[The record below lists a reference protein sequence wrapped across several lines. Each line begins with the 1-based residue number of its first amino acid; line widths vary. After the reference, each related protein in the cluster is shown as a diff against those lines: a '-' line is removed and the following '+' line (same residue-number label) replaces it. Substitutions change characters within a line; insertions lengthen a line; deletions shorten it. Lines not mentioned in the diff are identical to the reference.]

1 MLNRRQCVS
10 ILLFVFMLYSIA
22 VSDDVQG
29 YEVLR
34 LLVVGDPFATA
45 LLSASDTLGE
55 RYGTP
60 LDIEITSYNDLRDL
74 TLLNARDRL
83 SRYDVVAFDVLW
95 MGEYGRESILLPLS
109 VRIAQTPELEVDD
122 FLALAYAQARFEGQ
136 IYGLPIQP
144 HPELL
149 WYRKDLFEA
158 AGLGVPA
165 TTEDVLAA
173 AAALH
178 NPDEALYG
186 ICWNGQRNSAFG
198 QQMAH
203 FYGAFGQPLVDTEG
217 LPTLNTERGIDAA
230 QFALDL
236 MPYSPPDIL
245 TMAWDQR
252 TLRFAQGRCAMTYGW
267 AARTDLVE
275 HSLTSQVAGLVAYT
289 AAPHAPGVDPVT
301 PLGTWSLGI
310 PANIGDRVD
319 EAWAFLAWLSSAQQ
333 QRVIAEHG
341 SGGTVRYS
349 LMRDEALQLQYPAF
363 EAVLQIDA
371 MDGFSDIMRPSV
383 PQWSSLE
390 RILGT
395 VYHDV
400 LRGELTVSQA
410 AAQAQEAA
418 EVLFA
423 EERDLD

>member
-1 MLNRRQCVS
+1 M
-10 ILLFVFMLYSIA
+10 
-22 VSDDVQG
+22 
-29 YEVLR
+29 
-34 LLVVGDPFATA
+34 
-45 LLSASDTLGE
+45 
-55 RYGTP
+55 
-60 LDIEITSYNDLRDL
+60 
-74 TLLNARDRL
+74 TLLNARDQV

-95 MGEYGRESILLPLS
+95 MGEYGSEGILLPLNA
-109 VRIAQTPELEVDD
+109 RIAQTPELEVED
-122 FLALAYAQARFEGQ
+122 FLQLAYDQARFEGQ
-136 IYGLPIQP
+136 HYGLPIQP

-149 WYRKDLFEA
+149 WYRKDLFDA
-158 AGLGVPA
+158 AGLDAPV

-178 NPDEALYG
+178 NPDNALYG

-203 FYGAFGQPLVDTEG
+203 FYGAFGQALLNNAGQPD
-217 LPTLNTERGIDAA
+217 LNTQRGIDAA

-275 HSLTSQVAGLVAYT
+275 HSLSSQVAGLVGYT

-310 PANIGDRVD
+310 PANIGDRAD

-333 QRVIAEHG
+333 QRIIAEHG
-341 SGGTVRYS
+341 SGGAVRYS

-363 EAVLQIDA
+363 EAILRIDA
-371 MDGFSDIMRPSV
+371 VDGFSDMMRPSV
-383 PQWSSLE
+383 SQWSGLE

-395 VYHDV
+395 VYHDM
-400 LRGELTVSQA
+400 LRGELTVLQA
-410 AAQAQEAA
+410 AAQAQEEAD
-418 EVLFA
+418 VLFA
-423 EERDLD
+423 EEGDLD